1 MINFNKDSVWNLK
14 PIDVSG
20 VRNEVA
26 GLLAPGEQILS
37 AFKTVRDQVV
47 FTSRRIISIDV
58 QGLTGKR
65 KSFASLP
72 YSRIQFF
79 TIQTP
84 GFMELVSDSELYLMF
99 ANGFTATF
107 EFKGS
112 VDISAIG
119 RMISECVFNEG

>member
-14 PIDVSG
+14 PIDITS
-20 VRNEVA
+20 VRGEVA
-26 GLLAPGEQILS
+26 GLLVPGEQILS

-58 QGLTGKR
+58 QGVTGKR

-79 TIQTP
+79 TI
-84 GFMELVSDSELYLMF
+84 
-99 ANGFTATF
+99 
-107 EFKGS
+107 
-112 VDISAIG
+112 
-119 RMISECVFNEG
+119 